1 MRRIVLL
8 GALSGLLFWG
18 CGTGAAARN
27 FSFSVPSGWKKVD
40 TVLAGIRLTAALSPD
55 TAGQVRPNVSVTT
68 ESTGGVSLD
77 KYFDANVRRITGSVA
92 RFRMIGKGEKTIG
105 GMRGRWVDFTGQMA
119 NKVELEQRLYIVVS
133 QGTAYLITC
142 TAAEGR
148 WKRDEWR
155 FNQVLDSFT
164 IN

>member
-1 MRRIVLL
+1 MRRIVVSGILS
-8 GALSGLLFWG
+8 ALFFWS
-18 CGTGAAARN
+18 CGSGAARSY
-27 FSFSVPSGWKKVD
+27 SFSVPSGWKKVD

-68 ESTGGVSLD
+68 ASTDGAALD
-77 KYFDANVRRITGSVA
+77 KYFDANLRRITGSVA
-92 RFRMIGKGEKTIG
+92 RFRMIGKGEKSIS
-105 GMRGRWVDFTGQMA
+105 GMRSRWVDFTGQMA

-142 TAAEGR
+142 TAAAGR
-148 WKRDEWR
+148 WMRDEWR